1 MDKTRVPVRSN
12 PGRRRLILLAAVA
25 LAVIA
30 AVLLRERI
38 SFEALAANRDALIAF
53 RDAHYPASVAVFML
67 VYVAIVAFS
76 LPGATI
82 ATLSGG
88 FLFGL
93 FPGVLFNVTS
103 ATIGACCLFLAVR
116 WGLGDLL
123 TARVNQS
130 AGPVARIKAEISAN
144 EIPVLL
150 LLRLVPVVPFFL
162 ANLIP
167 ALIGVRLSR
176 FAATTFVGIIPG
188 GLVFTWVGAGLEEV
202 FARGA
207 APDLGIL
214 FEPQVIGPILGLCAL
229 AALPILLKLVRK
241 SRETP

>member
-1 MDKTRVPVRSN
+1 M
-12 PGRRRLILLAAVA
+12 
-25 LAVIA
+25 
-30 AVLLRERI
+30 LLRERI

>member
-30 AVLLRERI
+30 AVLLHERI